1 MSKPSLLQV
10 QLLDSS
16 VFTDAKHRALYSAL
30 KILSSN
36 CWLYATCGF
45 CFLTA
50 IHTHSIRR
58 TKLVHMLHW
67 NYTFSEVIQYVNT
80 APRVLCPL
88 IGGMIDRKSSLWLLA
103 LGKHLNHRNRFC
115 LIFCVINVRE
125 RVLRLASTSTGS
137 AQLWATNLS
146 DDFIYRSRDHRA
158 DGRRSRRGLCLSRTE
173 IEPTSDSPT
182 LSHCQIGPYRDS
194 PRNTSSRTMS
204 CDGQAGSLIQMSTL
218 HVLMNYDWIVEQPIT
233 TTGS

>member
-1 MSKPSLLQV
+1 
-10 QLLDSS
+10 
-16 VFTDAKHRALYSAL
+16 
-30 KILSSN
+30 
-36 CWLYATCGF
+36 
-45 CFLTA
+45 
-50 IHTHSIRR
+50 
-58 TKLVHMLHW
+58 
-67 NYTFSEVIQYVNT
+67 
-80 APRVLCPL
+80 
-88 IGGMIDRKSSLWLLA
+88 MIDRESSLWLLA

-125 RVLRLASTSTGS
+125 RVLRLTSTCTGS

-204 CDGQAGSLIQMSTL
+204 CDGQAGFLIQMSTL